1 MMPEQDL
8 NTSFF
13 SVSAAF
19 SIIVKARR
27 KRFSMKDAAG
37 LAVNLYLN
45 F

>member
-19 SIIVKARR
+19 SSIVKAKS
-27 KRFSMKDAAG
+27 KRFSMKNAVG

-45 F
+45 V